1 MPRIDAGGVELFYE
15 SLGEGTPLVLQ
26 AHDHTPWMFFQAPIF
41 SQWYRFITYD
51 RRGTGRSASP
61 PGDWN
66 VSDFASDLCGLLDA
80 LNIEK
85 AIVGGS
91 SLGGIVA
98 AQFAV
103 DFPDRLLAVVVGHT
117 TPYFWDLAREWVEEL
132 MRGAQPT
139 LGAQPRSY
147 AWEDSGPPTTNPE
160 FAASPIGRLMA
171 SVGTG
176 LGRDAESI
184 RKMYRALLSW
194 DQRARYE
201 DLHNLR
207 VPMLFIAGA
216 NEPQKTLELISEWR
230 QQVPESELVI
240 LSDCFHAAHRENA
253 PAWNTA
259 VRSFLTRHN
268 L

>member
-1 MPRIDAGGVELFYE
+1 DLLADPSFADVRSPRHRPFGQSTGPMDHRRLRRRSPWTAGR
-15 SLGEGTPLVLQ
+15 
-26 AHDHTPWMFFQAPIF
+26 A
-41 SQWYRFITYD
+41 RD
-51 RRGTGRSASP
+51 RPSH
-61 PGDWN
+61 
-66 VSDFASDLCGLLDA
+66 
-80 LNIEK
+80 
-85 AIVGGS
+85 IVGGS
-91 SLGGIVA
+91 SLGGMIT

-103 DFPDRLLAVVVGHT
+103 DYPDRVLAMIVGHT
-117 TPYFWDLAREWVEEL
+117 GPYLWDLARDWIGEL
-132 MRGAQPT
+132 LRDAQST
-139 LGAQPRSY
+139 LGPQPRSY
-147 AWEDSGPPTTNPE
+147 AWETEGPPTTNPE

-176 LGRDAESI
+176 MGRDVESV

-230 QQVPESELVI
+230 QQVPESELVT